1 MRRGDVAAGDDAPS
15 LLPELAAVAE
25 QLATGLSI
33 SSTSPL
39 RFFQNP
45 TTRSLVERLLRS
57 AAAAASPC
65 RAGADGGRD
74 SAALTA
80 AETLAMTSPLLLR
93 LQPAL
98 RVRGSV
104 ARCRG

>member
-57 AAAAASPC
+57 AAASPC
-65 RAGADGGRD
+65 RADADGGRD

-80 AETLAMTSPLLLR
+80 SETLAMTSPLLLR